1 MAEFLIKDTFV
12 LRSRKS
18 FVLIGDVVSGEV
30 DNGMILL
37 LQNNS
42 AGTILIIDSVEAVT
56 GEAGLGLVGLLFKYE
71 HENELDML
79 KDMKNQIVLI
89 A

>member
-42 AGTILIIDSVEAVT
+42 VGTILIIDSVEAVN
-56 GEAGLGLVGLLFKYE
+56 GEAGLVGLLFKYE
-71 HENELDML
+71 HENELDIL
-79 KDMKNQIVLI
+79 KDMKNHVALI